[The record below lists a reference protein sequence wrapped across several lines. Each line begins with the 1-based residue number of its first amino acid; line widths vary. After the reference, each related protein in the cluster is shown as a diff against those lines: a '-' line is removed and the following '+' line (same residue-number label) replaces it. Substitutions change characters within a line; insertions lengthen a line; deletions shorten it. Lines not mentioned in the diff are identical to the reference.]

1 MANKRQTGWAWVWGL
16 LLALC
21 AGPAFALGLGQIEV
35 RSQRDQPLLAEIQ
48 IISSNP
54 AELDALQARLA
65 SPDTFRRIGL
75 EPPQGIVSDLQF
87 AVALDA
93 RGRPVIRVTSNA
105 PVRQSLLTFLIEV
118 DWGQGR
124 LVREYSALLD
134 APRTVSAPAQ
144 PPIEA
149 PVAAPSNTIE
159 RPAEAPRADAPVATT
174 PEPEPEPST
183 TAPVPQAAP
192 PAEETPDTDAVA
204 ASPAPTPA
212 APTPTPA
219 TPAPA
224 VSETP
229 APGNEYGPVK
239 AGDTLGAIAAGL
251 RPEGATLDQT
261 MVALLRANP
270 EAFIGGNLNLVRQ
283 GAVLRVPPPAEM
295 SQYGAAEA
303 TAVVREQIA
312 QWREMRRPAP
322 QPEAVAGD
330 SAAATPDVAGSASR
344 VTDAR
349 LEITPPS
356 PGGAARASTR
366 SGIEAGGEGEML
378 RQELQQS
385 KEALAARNAEVE
397 ELKAR
402 VADLEKL
409 QQQQQQLISLK
420 DSELAAAQQRLAAS
434 NKQPAPTLAQ
444 ATTTPATTPPGS
456 AANAESGSLIW
467 LWIGLALIGAGL
479 LAWWLSRRRAGP
491 APPSRVFDT
500 ATLAAGMPKAADAK
514 AARAAEPP
522 VAQPVREVEPPPV
535 VAKPQPASPAPPAT
549 PATPAW
555 NAPGLQSIEMTPTWH
570 NGKSGRSAADTA
582 ASPGPVAPSPTPA
595 GQERIE
601 LARAYIDL
609 GDTDTARTLLQEVAD
624 GGDAASRSEASRLL
638 RELA

>member
-1 MANKRQTGWAWVWGL
+1 MGSKRQTGLAWIWGL

-21 AGPAFALGLGQIEV
+21 AGPAFALGLGKIEV

-105 PVRQSLLTFLIEV
+105 PVRQSLLTFLVEV

-149 PVAAPSNTIE
+149 PVAAPPNTIE
-159 RPAEAPRADAPVATT
+159 RPAEAPPAEPIATT
-174 PEPEPEPST
+174 PEPQPET
-183 TAPVPQAAP
+183 TPATPVPQPAP
-192 PAEETPDTDAVA
+192 PAEETPDPDAVA
-204 ASPAPTPA
+204 ASPAPTPV
-212 APTPTPA
+212 APAPTPA
-219 TPAPA
+219 TAAP
-224 VSETP
+224 VPETP

-239 AGDTLGAIAAGL
+239 AGDTLGVIAASL

-283 GAVLRVPPPAEM
+283 GVVLRLPSPAEM

-312 QWREMRRPAP
+312 QWREMRRPVP
-322 QPEAVAGD
+322 QPEAIAGD
-330 SAAATPDVAGSASR
+330 NGAPVPVATPGAAGSAPR

-356 PGGAARASTR
+356 PAGAARAGTR

-385 KEALAARNAEVE
+385 KEALAAREAEVA

-434 NKQPAPTLAQ
+434 NQQPAPTLAQ
-444 ATTTPATTPPGS
+444 TATPPATTPPGS
-456 AANAESGSLIW
+456 TAGADGGSLMW

-479 LAWWLSRRRAGP
+479 LAWWWSRRRAKP
-491 APPSRVFDT
+491 APPSRIFDS
-500 ATLAAGMPKAADAK
+500 ATLAAGMPTAADAQ
-514 AARAAEPP
+514 AARRAGLP
-522 VAQPVREVEPPPV
+522 VAAPEPEVVPPPA
-535 VAKPQPASPAPPAT
+535 VAKPPPAPPT
-549 PATPAW
+549 SSPAAQAW
-555 NAPGLQSIEMTPTWH
+555 NAPGLQSVEMAPTWH
-570 NGKSGRSAADTA
+570 SGKSGRPNGDSAA
-582 ASPGPVAPSPTPA
+582 SPTPA

-601 LARAYIDL
+601 LARAYLDL
-609 GDTDTARTLLQEVAD
+609 GDIETARTLLQEVAD

-638 RELA
+638 QELV

>member
-1 MANKRQTGWAWVWGL
+1 L

-21 AGPAFALGLGQIEV
+21 AGPALALGLGQIEV

-93 RGRPVIRVTSNA
+93 RGRPVIRVTSSA
-105 PVRQSLLTFLIEV
+105 PVRQSLLTFLVEV

-159 RPAEAPRADAPVATT
+159 RPAQASPAEPVATT
-174 PEPEPEPST
+174 QPEPT
-183 TAPVPQAAP
+183 KTAPVPQAAP
-192 PAEETPDTDAVA
+192 PAEETPDPDAVA
-204 ASPAPTPA
+204 ASPAPTPV
-212 APTPTPA
+212 APAPTPA
-219 TPAPA
+219 TAAP
-224 VSETP
+224 VPETP

-239 AGDTLGAIAAGL
+239 AGDTLGKIAAGL

-283 GAVLRVPPPAEM
+283 GVVLRMPPAAEM

-330 SAAATPDVAGSASR
+330 NAAPVPAATPGAAGSAPR
-344 VTDAR
+344 VADAR

-356 PGGAARASTR
+356 PGGAARAGTR

-378 RQELQQS
+378 RQELQQT
-385 KEALAARNAEVE
+385 KESLAARDAEVA

-434 NKQPAPTLAQ
+434 NKQLAPTLAQ
-444 ATTTPATTPPGS
+444 ATTTPATKPPAS
-456 AANAESGSLIW
+456 AANAESGSLMW

-479 LAWWLSRRRAGP
+479 LAWWLSRRRTRP
-491 APPSRVFDT
+491 APPSRVFNT
-500 ATLAAGMPKAADAK
+500 ATLAAGMPKAANAQT
-514 AARAAEPP
+514 ARAAEPP
-522 VAQPVREVEPPPV
+522 AATPREAAPAPVTAE
-535 VAKPQPASPAPPAT
+535 PQPAPPPAA
-549 PATPAW
+549 PAAPPAW
-555 NAPGLQSIEMTPTWH
+555 NAPGLQSVEMTPTWH
-570 NGKSGRSAADTA
+570 NGKSGRSSADIA
-582 ASPGPVAPSPTPA
+582 ASAAPVAPSPAPA